1 MSASDKAN
9 FDVIKGNYLNN
20 LTTDTA
26 NHKLTYT
33 YGMGNTAVDRALNFV
48 RLSGDTMT
56 GDLNFAN
63 NDSGITKGIYFQ
75 AGGNDGAR
83 IVGGAGTN
91 AGYLEIATNDDGN
104 EPIYVR
110 QYGNGGGWKGY
121 STATRTLTLLDA
133 SGNTSIPG
141 SLTAAKD
148 ITAPK
153 FHGTADNATVL
164 ATARAFQTNLTSD
177 AAVNFNGSANCTMG
191 VTGTLPVKHGGTG
204 TTTFAAGQA
213 LIGNGT
219 DAVQTRAIKN
229 ITSPNSLGWS
239 TGDTS
244 LINSNTLAYWN
255 GAYSGTSSNISYTS
269 VGKLGNVATLNKNG
283 STTKFLRG
291 DGS

>member
-63 NDSGITKGIYFQ
+63 IDSGVRQIKFTVGSNDFARI
-75 AGGNDGAR
+75 AGGATGSN
-83 IVGGAGTN
+83 N
-91 AGYLEIATNDDGN
+91 GYLEIATAGDAN

-110 QYGNGGGWKGY
+110 QYSGVFNT
-121 STATRTLTLLDA
+121 SARTLTLLDS

-141 SLTAAKD
+141 ALNVTKD
-148 ITAPK
+148 ITAPA
-153 FHGTADNATVL
+153 FHGIADYATVL